1 MSTCQQIS
9 LQWYVLN
16 IDFSFDLMLT
26 QCQMFAYGLFCATIL
41 CSALQ
46 DITRDPS
53 KMLPEGLN
61 RATLI
66 RNLSVFIADLELV
79 CGPGNIN
86 HEFCAQAS
94 KAISKALDD
103 VLNGVS
109 TTTVFVNNVP
119 NIGVLATPSSSSSL
133 PALNEFGNASG
144 LPRTDD
150 LASMDFSN
158 FDVGNFD
165 LSDWSMNI
173 DWTGTTGGWN
183 IF

>member
-1 MSTCQQIS
+1 
-9 LQWYVLN
+9 
-16 IDFSFDLMLT
+16 
-26 QCQMFAYGLFCATIL
+26 MFAYGLFCATTL

-53 KMLPEGLN
+53 KTLPDGLN

-66 RNLSVFIADLELV
+66 RNLSVFIADLELI

-109 TTTVFVNNVP
+109 NTTTLANNVP
-119 NIGVLATPSSSSSL
+119 NMGVLATPSSSSSL
-133 PALNEFGNASG
+133 PALSEFGDAG
-144 LPRTDD
+144 APARTDD
-150 LASMDFSN
+150 LAGMDFGN
-158 FDVGNFD
+158 FDVGSFD
-165 LSDWSMNI
+165 LADWSMNI